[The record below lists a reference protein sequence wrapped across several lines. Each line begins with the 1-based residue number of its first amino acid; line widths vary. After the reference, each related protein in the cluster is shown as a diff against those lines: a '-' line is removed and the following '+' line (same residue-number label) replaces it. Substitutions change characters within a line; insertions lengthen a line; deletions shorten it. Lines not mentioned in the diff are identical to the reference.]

1 MVEPVNYQ
9 HTLARTQIAE
19 KMQEAAKEQNLGAKD
34 AFADELG
41 KLEKVRERQVQ
52 HTEQDQEGVKVR
64 QEDKKKRHHEGGE
77 PNEDKGHTPGETAPG
92 GPEAITDDP
101 DHHIDITA

>member
-19 KMQEAAKEQNLGAKD
+19 QMQETAKEQHIGD
-34 AFADELG
+34 QQAFASELSR
-41 KLEKVRERQVQ
+41 LEKAREKQVQ
-52 HTEQDQEGVKVR
+52 QMEQDQEGVKVR
-64 QEDKKKRHHEGGE
+64 EEEGKKHGREGQEKAKDKHGAEE
-77 PNEDKGHTPGETAPG
+77 QQAAP
-92 GPEAITDDP
+92 PDEITDDP

>member
-19 KMQEAAKEQNLGAKD
+19 QMQETAKEQHIGDKQ
-34 AFADELG
+34 AFAAELN
-41 KLEKVRERQVQ
+41 KLEKVREKQTQ
-52 HTEQDQEGVKVR
+52 QAEQDLEGVKVR
-64 QEDKKKRHHEGGE
+64 EEEQRKREHEENDKEKDGPDEKE
-77 PNEDKGHTPGETAPG
+77 HTSP
-92 GPEAITDDP
+92 PERITDDP